1 LDIVQKSTI
10 FGLSKGLGVSVKYLV
25 VDIVRG
31 ALRREM
37 VAQSGNSFCAEH
49 AVVNLMVEGVDA
61 EGDLLLCFLVV
72 GVT

>member
-1 LDIVQKSTI
+1 M
-10 FGLSKGLGVSVKYLV
+10 SVKYLV

-61 EGDLLLCFLVV
+61 EGDLLFLCFLAV